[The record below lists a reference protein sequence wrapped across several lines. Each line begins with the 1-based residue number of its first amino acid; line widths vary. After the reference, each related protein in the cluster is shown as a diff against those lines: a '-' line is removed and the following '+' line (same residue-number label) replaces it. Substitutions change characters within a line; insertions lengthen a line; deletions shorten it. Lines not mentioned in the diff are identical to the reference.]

1 MKDWRAVAATV
12 GPATGYLAVFL
23 LLPFIIV
30 LLLAFSSAEAPGEAG
45 EFTLRHFREIVDP
58 VYLTVLWRSL
68 RLALLTTVLCLVIG
82 YPAAWAISNLE
93 KSRQV
98 LALIILVIPSWI
110 NLLIKNY
117 AWIVI
122 LRREGVVNVILQ
134 GTGLS
139 SEPLNLLFTEGAV
152 LVGLVH
158 SYLAF
163 MVLPIYAALER
174 IDRRLVEAGR
184 DLGAKGWRLFRTVIL
199 PQSLGGV
206 IVGCVFVFVLAL
218 GSFVTPDLLGG
229 ARGMMIGNLIQ
240 NQLLQVR
247 NWPFGAALSVTL
259 VAAVLAAVVV
269 FVRVV
274 GRAGGERAL

>member
-30 LLLAFSSAEAPGEAG
+30 LLLAFSSAETPGEAG

>member
-30 LLLAFSSAEAPGEAG
+30 LLLAFSSAEGPGEAG